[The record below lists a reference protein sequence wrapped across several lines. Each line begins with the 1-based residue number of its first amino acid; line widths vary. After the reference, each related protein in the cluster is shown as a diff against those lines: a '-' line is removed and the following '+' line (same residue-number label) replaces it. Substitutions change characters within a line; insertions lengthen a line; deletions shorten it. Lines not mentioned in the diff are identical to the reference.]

1 MPGQKQKWHT
11 SRSRG
16 LRQDQTKAEDTLWK
30 HLADKQ
36 LAGVKFH
43 RQQSIGRYRVDFM
56 SFERNLVVEVEG
68 LQDDKTPTKDN
79 DERRTAWLEARGYK
93 VLKFLN
99 NEVLDDTSGVLEKIL
114 DAAQDDRPM

>member
-16 LRQDQTKAEDTLWK
+16 LRQEQTKAEDTLWK

-56 SFERNLVVEVEG
+56 SFERNLVVEVDSP
-68 LQDDKTPTKDN
+68 QDDRTPAKNN
-79 DERRTAWLEARGYK
+79 DERRTAWLQARGYK
-93 VLKFLN
+93 VLKFSN

-114 DAAQDDRPM
+114 AAMQ